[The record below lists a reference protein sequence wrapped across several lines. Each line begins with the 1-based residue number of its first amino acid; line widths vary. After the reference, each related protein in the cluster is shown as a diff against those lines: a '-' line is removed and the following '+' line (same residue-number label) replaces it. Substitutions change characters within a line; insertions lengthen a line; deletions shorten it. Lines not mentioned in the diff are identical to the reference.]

1 MKTFM
6 ASAEKTERKWFIID
20 AKGQPVGKVAV
31 LAADILRGK
40 VKPEFTPHADCGDF
54 VIVINA
60 KEAIL
65 TGKKAEQK
73 VYRHHTG
80 WVGGLKEISYKKLM
94 ETSPETVIEKAVKG
108 MIPST
113 TIGRAAFLRL
123 KVYAGAEHPHAA
135 QQPELWK

>member
-1 MKTFM
+1 M